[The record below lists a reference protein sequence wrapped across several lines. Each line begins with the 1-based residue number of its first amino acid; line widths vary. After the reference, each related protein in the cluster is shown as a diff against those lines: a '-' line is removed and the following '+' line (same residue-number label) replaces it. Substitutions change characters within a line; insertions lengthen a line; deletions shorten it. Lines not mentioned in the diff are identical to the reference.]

1 MRLNSSEGEE
11 MLIREVMLSNNIFFF
26 ENWFNEYDEISH
38 DLSDK
43 TNILLLI

>member
-1 MRLNSSEGEE
+1 MRLNSEDEE
-11 MLIREVMLSNNIFFF
+11 RLIKEVMFSNNKFLL

-43 TNILLLI
+43 ANILLSI